1 MTVMKIGIIGGGGVA
16 QTFGAGLIALG
27 HDVQLGIRNV
37 TREELAKDRAQA
49 LPLADWQAKT
59 GARVVTMAQAA
70 THGELVVN
78 ATAGQG
84 SLEALTMAGAANLKG
99 KVLIDIANA
108 LDFSQGMPPFIN
120 PTYTGPTSL
129 GEQIQAAFPDTRVVK
144 AFNTVS
150 APAMVNAAFVPGDHD
165 LLIAGND
172 PVAKAVVTDIAR
184 GFGWQHI
191 VDLGDIVGARATESL
206 LPLWVRMWML
216 GSDPRVN
223 IHLVRAT

>member
-1 MTVMKIGIIGGGGVA
+1 MKIGIIGGGGVA
-16 QTFGAGLIALG
+16 QTFGAGLVALG
-27 HDVQLGIRNV
+27 HDVVLGIRNV
-37 TREELAKDRAQA
+37 TPEELAKERSMAV
-49 LPLADWQAKT
+49 PLADWQAKT

-70 THGELVVN
+70 AHGEVLVN
-78 ATAGQG
+78 ATAGQA
-84 SLEALTMAGAANLKG
+84 SLAALTLAGADNLAG

-108 LDFSQGMPPFIN
+108 LDFSMGMPPFIH
-120 PTYTGPTSL
+120 PAYTGATSL
-129 GEQIQAAFPDTRVVK
+129 AEQIQAAFPAARVVK

-150 APAMVNAAFVPGDHD
+150 APAMVNASFVPGDHD

-172 PVAKAVVTDIAR
+172 PSAKAVVTDIAR
-184 GFGWQHI
+184 AFGWQHI

-206 LPLWVRMWML
+206 LPLWVRLWML